1 MKSPFAQPE
10 KSRVA
15 NVIIAKSSVL
25 AAQVLRNL
33 SRKGFGAATPIAN
46 HARAG
51 SRHIFTPK
59 YVMTTLQTNKYKSS
73 CDDGLIHQVSQ
84 VIARRMIKLQQ

>member
-15 NVIIAKSSVL
+15 NVTIAKSRVL
-25 AAQVLRNL
+25 AAQVLQVVGTF
-33 SRKGFGAATPIAN
+33 S
-46 HARAG
+46 HQ
-51 SRHIFTPK
+51 K
-59 YVMTTLQTNKYKSS
+59 YVMTTRQTNKCKSS
-73 CDDGLIHQVSQ
+73 YDYGLIHQVSQ